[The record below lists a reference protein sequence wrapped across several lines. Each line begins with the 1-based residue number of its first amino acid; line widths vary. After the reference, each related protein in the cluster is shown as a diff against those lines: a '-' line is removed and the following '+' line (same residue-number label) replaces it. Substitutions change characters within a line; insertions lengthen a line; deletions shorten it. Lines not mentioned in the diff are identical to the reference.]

1 MNIKS
6 LVRLFVISLA
16 LIYLV
21 ACTST
26 TQPGTMGAERKQ
38 FMILSQNQFHQ
49 QATQDYTML
58 IGEVKAKGKLKSS
71 PQVTRV
77 TQRLINETPIYR
89 NDVKSWNWYANVIES
104 DSINA
109 FAMHGGKIGVYS
121 GLLNKLKPTDDELA
135 AVIGHE
141 IAHALREHSREKASK
156 AAAGKLTT
164 HLVTSY
170 AGLGEYGNIAVQ
182 LAERY
187 AWNLPNSRSA
197 ETEADLIGLELMA
210 RAGYN
215 PNAAITFWEKMAKA
229 NKSSNLAFMSTHPTH
244 AGRIEKIKET
254 IPKVM
259 PYYIEAKGKKGS

>member
-1 MNIKS
+1 MNIKTLLRF
-6 LVRLFVISLA
+6 LVMSLA
-16 LIYLV
+16 ALLLV

-26 TQPGTMGAERKQ
+26 TLPGTMGAERKQ

-49 QATQDYTML
+49 QASLDYSML
-58 IGEVKAKGKLKSS
+58 IGEVKAQGKLKNNS
-71 PQVTRV
+71 QVTRV
-77 TQRLINETPIYR
+77 VQKLIDKTPIYR
-89 NDVKSWNWYANVIES
+89 NDVQSWQWRANVIEN

-109 FAMHGGKIGVYS
+109 FAMPGGKIGVYS
-121 GLLNKLKPTDDELA
+121 GLLTKIKPSDDELA
-135 AVIGHE
+135 AVLGHE

-164 HLVTSY
+164 HLVTTY

-215 PNAAITFWEKMAKA
+215 PNAAVTFWEKVAKA
-229 NKSSNLAFMSTHPTH
+229 NKSGNVAFLSTHPSH
-244 AGRIEKIKET
+244 AGRIEKIKEN

-259 PYYIEAKGKKGS
+259 QYYSDSRGK

>member
-1 MNIKS
+1 MNINK
-6 LVRLFVISLA
+6 LAKYILIFFFVSILA
-16 LIYLV
+16 
-21 ACTST
+21 ACSST
-26 TQPGTMGAERKQ
+26 TLPGTLGSERKQ
-38 FMILSQNQFHQ
+38 FMILSGSQMNQ
-49 QATQDYTML
+49 QASLDYSML
-58 IGEVKAKGKLKSS
+58 IWDVKAKGKLKTD

-77 TQRLINETPIYR
+77 VQRLIDQTISYR
-89 NDVKSWNWYANVIES
+89 KDVISWQWRANVIQN
-104 DSINA
+104 DSVNA
-109 FAMHGGKIGVYS
+109 FAMPGGKIAVYT
-121 GLLNKLKPTDDELA
+121 GLLKTIKPTDDELA

-141 IAHALREHSREKASK
+141 IAHTLREHSREKASK

-164 HLVTSY
+164 HLITTY

-229 NKSSNLAFMSTHPTH
+229 NKSSNPVFLSTHPSST
-244 AGRIEKIKET
+244 GRIEKIKET

-259 PYYIEAKGKKGS
+259 PYYKAYKAPK